1 MELMFL
7 AGILL
12 LAAIVQGLSG
22 LGFSLIAA
30 PAATQAIPG
39 SPAIGLVNLLALVQN
54 IWQVWR
60 GSGEIRWQIIR
71 RLTPGLVLGFFVA
84 VIPLYYLDNDVRAL
98 LVAFVSLGSLAMFVW
113 WKPVAGS
120 DSAFSAGAV
129 GGAANTY
136 AGVGGPIIAGFLK
149 RQGWKRDDYLRTQ
162 QLIFAVMNVASIPL
176 LGLPD
181 VTPWQLLGAIAL
193 LPVGVGIGLAA
204 RRFVSAENALKVCEL
219 VVVIVGV
226 VAVVRSIVQLSV

>member
-54 IWQVWR
+54 IWKVWR

-71 RLTPGLVLGFFVA
+71 LLTAGLVLGLFVA
-84 VIPLYYLDNDVRAL
+84 FIPLYYLDNAERAL
-98 LVAFVSLGSLAMFVW
+98 LVAFV
-113 WKPVAGS
+113 
-120 DSAFSAGAV
+120 
-129 GGAANTY
+129 
-136 AGVGGPIIAGFLK
+136 FL
-149 RQGWKRDDYLRTQ
+149 
-162 QLIFAVMNVASIPL
+162 S
-176 LGLPD
+176 
-181 VTPWQLLGAIAL
+181 
-193 LPVGVGIGLAA
+193 
-204 RRFVSAENALKVCEL
+204 
-219 VVVIVGV
+219 
-226 VAVVRSIVQLSV
+226 